1 MLAMI
6 FMLGVMFATTCISD
20 IKSHP
25 FARILPYARR
35 EDKHKPAR
43 TKPAGGELRRGELT
57 EMDVQ
62 LTFEQAS
69 KILTKLV
76 QLWADQN
83 DVEIENLVITKK
95 EDGQLG
101 LDQQSTEAS

>member
-1 MLAMI
+1 MT
-6 FMLGVMFATTCISD
+6 GRNS
-20 IKSHP
+20 
-25 FARILPYARR
+25 
-35 EDKHKPAR
+35 E
-43 TKPAGGELRRGELT
+43 RGEVT

-69 KILTKLV
+69 EILTKLV

-101 LDQQSTEAS
+101 LDQQNTEAS

>member
-1 MLAMI
+1 
-6 FMLGVMFATTCISD
+6 
-20 IKSHP
+20 
-25 FARILPYARR
+25 
-35 EDKHKPAR
+35 
-43 TKPAGGELRRGELT
+43 
-57 EMDVQ
+57 MDVQ

-69 KILTKLV
+69 KIVTKLV

-101 LDQQSTEAS
+101 LDQQEN

>member
-1 MLAMI
+1 
-6 FMLGVMFATTCISD
+6 
-20 IKSHP
+20 
-25 FARILPYARR
+25 
-35 EDKHKPAR
+35 
-43 TKPAGGELRRGELT
+43 
-57 EMDVQ
+57 MDVQ
-62 LTFEQAS
+62 LTIEQAS